1 MEALN
6 KLPIAGG
13 ALFDSK
19 VVVGAGQCDGGT
31 QVDAL
36 NAIRAWAEDTDGK
49 LIYWLGGLAGTG
61 KSTIALTM
69 ANAFNEGRFADGSKL
84 AENTGLGAS
93 FFFSRGRQHRD
104 SSDRFFSTIA
114 WCLAQRIPQLRG
126 CIAQVVRDN
135 ANIIE
140 ATNEKQLRELIINP
154 IARLGEESFLPLQLF
169 VVVDALDE
177 CHESDA
183 KEILRLLLSDPL
195 RELKWVRLRMLIT
208 SRSTTSIVGA
218 WKKMDPAQDLHHE
231 IHLDKIK
238 LVEVTGSFTLDDP
251 ITAYAAD
258 DDITRFMTH
267 KLLNISKAHDFP
279 RGWATEANFLRLREM
294 TGGLFVYAS
303 VACRFFDREYYED
316 DEPGLRWDH
325 ILRRGGSIC
334 EDTPDYHLIH
344 EVYINVLRSHCQMQ
358 LQSQRPAAEARIKRV
373 LGTIAMLMESVTI
386 PTLTRLLLIPRTED
400 LERQLRPFGS
410 LVNIQGPNHAE
421 AVPLSFV
428 HPSFREFIVRDEGR
442 GGACPTEFFADPKL
456 AHFELLKSCLTIMTE
471 DLHPDMCQLK
481 RPGTRVSDLVHST
494 IDKHLSGALQ
504 YACVYWIEHLERAG
518 QQQRIES
525 LADDRMVAKFLQKC
539 LLFWLEALV
548 LLRQK
553 PVFVIG
559 LERLKAMVGELA
571 TCPKLHD
578 LLGEAKHLSI
588 RFHPIIE
595 SAPLQIYCSALLF
608 HPANSIIGTRFAKLM
623 PDWIQPLSPAH
634 ETTFRPEES
643 PIRHVLEFRSHR
655 RQRVECMAFS
665 QDGTMVAASNFH
677 GLRVWDAASGAT
689 KLELDLSYG
698 GLFSRRLAL
707 SRDGRYLAVSGC
719 SNSKS
724 NHIIFLYETATGS
737 RRQLGPK
744 DNQPFWAVTSLEFSG
759 SGDREFLISY
769 HRDHHLRV
777 WEMNTFEI
785 IRVVKIGSS
794 DSSSSLRVYNL
805 RTLIRLSPDGATLAV
820 AGVGG
825 VGAEGCILNIK
836 TGDEIKMFMFPGREG
851 HRQWP
856 PGDTSILDLRLSED
870 GIGKLRV
877 TAINQEGNIV
887 TWTDSK
893 GGSTCRPTLIWG
905 VYTAAAFSPV
915 HSDHVAIGFRDGSIA
930 LHDMMTG
937 DPVSSL
943 LVSHT
948 RAIINLAFTQD
959 GRQLAS
965 SSEDGTVRL
974 WNMTLVNERLPETS
988 VPAPRASLT
997 AATFLP
1003 GSDCLV
1009 VAKVQRRD
1017 RNGLRYPCTTI
1028 WDTRKGI
1035 VGNAATA
1042 QSQGWKSQ
1050 HSAYHL
1056 DISPDGELAMAYTY
1070 DVTLPDSDAQS
1081 NAQKWYGNR
1090 AGEKSYVLSSETADD
1105 SSRGSYILETRSME
1119 RVSPIFSN
1127 VLKTI
1132 FSSDG
1137 KVVVLLCA
1145 GTNGLRIDVLETYTW
1160 LSIFTQST
1168 SMSKVLCYSLSQ
1180 DGRQLAW
1187 AGVSWTGASYT
1198 IDNWAILEVQA
1209 WDITAGKS
1217 IARFN
1222 IREEDGYHLDH
1233 AVFSP
1238 DGALLLVPRDCA
1250 AEDGVNSEEDG
1261 VKSDRWLGSSDKPR
1275 VNEGW
1280 LFNVATGAQVSVV
1293 RPEAWRDGFGIS
1305 KAFFS
1310 ADSKYV
1316 AICSS
1321 RSSWNVCIS
1330 AEGKQVLSLDKFGL
1344 RVSDL
1349 AFSASNGMVAVLPWQ
1364 IHDNDNDNDTLQLL
1378 NASNG
1383 AQVGRI
1389 NYHGVKLRRIRF
1401 SDEHKVDDRIDSDR
1415 GRLPL
1420 VQPFVNTDTNPP
1432 KHQFP
1437 QTRRQLSA
1445 QLSGYGDGCVPTEL
1459 QDCLYVGSKW
1469 IYQGMQGKLI
1479 WLPVDFREL
1488 VVAVKGGRVF
1498 LSNKSGDDMM
1508 CFEIRL
1514 DATPWV
1520 KG

>member
-135 ANIIE
+135 ANIME

-154 IARLGEESFLPLQLF
+154 IARLGDELFVPLQLL

-177 CHESDA
+177 CDESDA

-195 RELKWVRLRMLIT
+195 TELKWVRLRMLIT

-231 IHLDKIK
+231 THLDKIK
-238 LVEVTGSFTLDDP
+238 LVDVTGSFTLDDP
-251 ITAYAAD
+251 ITAYAAN

-267 KLLNISKAHDFP
+267 KLLNISKAHGFP
-279 RGWATEANFLRLREM
+279 SGWATEANFLRLREM

-303 VACRFFDREYYED
+303 VACRSFDREYYED
-316 DEPGLRWDH
+316 EEPGLRWDH
-325 ILRRGGSIC
+325 ILRRNGSIS
-334 EDTPDYHLIH
+334 EDTPEYYLIH
-344 EVYINVLRSHCQMQ
+344 EVYINVLRSHCQ
-358 LQSQRPAAEARIKRV
+358 LQARSQRPAAEARIKRI
-373 LGTIAMLMESVTI
+373 LGTIAVLMESVTI
-386 PTLTRLLLIPRTED
+386 PTLTRLLVISRTE
-400 LERQLRPFGS
+400 LERKLRPFGS
-410 LVNIQGPNHAE
+410 LVNIPSPHGAE
-421 AVPLSFV
+421 TIPLSFV

-442 GGACPTEFFADPKL
+442 GGACPPEFFADPKL

-481 RPGTRVSDLVHST
+481 RPGARVSDLVQST

-608 HPANSIIGTRFAKLM
+608 HPANSIIGTQFAKLM

-643 PIRHVLEFRSHR
+643 PIRHVLELRSHEG
-655 RQRVECMAFS
+655 VGWMAFS
-665 QDGTMVAASNFH
+665 GDGTTVAARNSND
-677 GLRVWDAASGAT
+677 LRVWDAASGAT

-698 GLFSRRLAL
+698 GLISRRLAL

-737 RRQLGPK
+737 LRQLGPK
-744 DNQPFWAVTSLEFSG
+744 DNQPFWAVTSHEFSG

-769 HRDHHLRV
+769 YRDDHLRV

-785 IRVVKIGSS
+785 IRDVKIGSS
-794 DSSSSLRVYNL
+794 DASSLLVDSPSP
-805 RTLIRLSPDGATLAV
+805 LIRLSPDGATLAV
-820 AGVGG
+820 ARVGG
-825 VGAEGCILNIK
+825 VGAGGCILNIK
-836 TGDEIKMFMFPGREG
+836 TGDEIKMFMLPGRGRLHE
-851 HRQWP
+851 WLP
-856 PGDTSILDLRLSED
+856 SDTSSILDLRLSED

-877 TAINQEGNIV
+877 TAISQEGNIV

-893 GGSTCRPTLIWG
+893 GGSTCSPTSIWR
-905 VYTAAAFSPV
+905 VCTAAAFSP

-930 LHDMMTG
+930 LHDTMTG
-937 DPVSSL
+937 EPVSSL

-948 RAIINLAFTQD
+948 RAIINLAFSQD
-959 GRQLAS
+959 GRRLAS

-988 VPAPRASLT
+988 VPALRASLT

-1009 VAKVQRRD
+1009 VAKVQRWD

-1070 DVTLPDSDAQS
+1070 DVTLPDSDV
-1081 NAQKWYGNR
+1081 AQKWYGNR

-1105 SSRGSYILETRSME
+1105 SSRSSYILETRSME

-1145 GTNGLRIDVLETYTW
+1145 GTNGLRIDVLETCTW
-1160 LSIFTQST
+1160 LSIFTQPT
-1168 SMSKVLCYSLSQ
+1168 SMSKVLCYSLSP
-1180 DGRQLAW
+1180 DGRQLAC
-1187 AGVSWTGASYT
+1187 AGVSWTGASHT
-1198 IDNWAILEVQA
+1198 IDNWAIPEVQA

-1250 AEDGVNSEEDG
+1250 AEDGVNSEQDG
-1261 VKSDRWLGSSDKPR
+1261 VKSDRWLGSSDKGGSAKPR

-1293 RPEAWRDGFGIS
+1293 RPEAWRNGTRIS
-1305 KAFFS
+1305 KAVFS

-1321 RSSWNVCIS
+1321 RSSWNVWIS
-1330 AEGKQVLSLDKFGL
+1330 AEGKQVLSLDKFWL
-1344 RVSDL
+1344 RMPDL
-1349 AFSASNGMVAVLPWQ
+1349 VFSARSGMVAVLPSQ
-1364 IHDNDNDNDTLQLL
+1364 THDNDNETLQLL
-1378 NASNG
+1378 NPSNG

-1389 NYHGVKLRRIRF
+1389 NYYGVKLRRICF
-1401 SDEHKVDDRIDSDR
+1401 SDEHEVDDRIDSDR

-1420 VQPFVNTDTNPP
+1420 VQPFVNTDTNPS

-1437 QTRRQLSA
+1437 QTERQLSA

-1498 LSNKSGDDMM
+1498 LSNKSGDDIM